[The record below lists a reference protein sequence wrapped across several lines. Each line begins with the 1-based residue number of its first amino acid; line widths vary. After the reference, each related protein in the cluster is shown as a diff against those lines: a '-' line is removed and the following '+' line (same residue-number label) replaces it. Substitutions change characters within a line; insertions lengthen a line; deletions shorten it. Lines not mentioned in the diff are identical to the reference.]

1 MRSATAGEGERELQ
15 LTCFHGV
22 KRGITPAS
30 GSLAWLGVI
39 CRALSR
45 VPVASHDE

>member
-22 KRGITPAS
+22 KRGITPAN
-30 GSLAWLGVI
+30 GSLHRMVRRHLPSPES
-39 CRALSR
+39 RASR
-45 VPVASHDE
+45 QP